1 MFISNYKAYILN
13 TKCKL
18 SETSDLCGPP
28 PPAPAPPVHG
38 GLVTGSSGGGR
49 ESPHHGFLQGGKFF
63 DDVMQFQAEYKR
75 QRFCIFPILN
85 LVVITLTCFIT
96 VKTCRALCILECFTF
111 SLISEKLA
119 LLLEL

>member
-18 SETSDLCGPP
+18 SETSDLCGSPHP
-28 PPAPAPPVHG
+28 MPPVHG

-49 ESPHHGFLQGGKFF
+49 NLCHHEFLQGGKFF
-63 DDVMQFQAEYKR
+63 GDVMQFQAEYKR
-75 QRFCIFPILN
+75 QCFCIFPILN

-96 VKTCRALCILECFTF
+96 VKTCRALCILECFTL
-111 SLISEKLA
+111 SLISEKLD